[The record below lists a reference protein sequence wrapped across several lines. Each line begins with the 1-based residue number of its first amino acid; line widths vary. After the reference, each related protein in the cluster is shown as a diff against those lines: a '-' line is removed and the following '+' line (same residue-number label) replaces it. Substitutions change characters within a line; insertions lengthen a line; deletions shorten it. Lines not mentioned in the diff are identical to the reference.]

1 MWDWN
6 KFNRLMLQLPAAQE
20 SLAVSHFAP
29 DQAVGE
35 DINKWCSLRTVRILS
50 LVLELLV
57 VRTVS

>member
-29 DQAVGE
+29 E
-35 DINKWCSLRTVRILS
+35 SLGMIKRWEKT
-50 LVLELLV
+50 
-57 VRTVS
+57 